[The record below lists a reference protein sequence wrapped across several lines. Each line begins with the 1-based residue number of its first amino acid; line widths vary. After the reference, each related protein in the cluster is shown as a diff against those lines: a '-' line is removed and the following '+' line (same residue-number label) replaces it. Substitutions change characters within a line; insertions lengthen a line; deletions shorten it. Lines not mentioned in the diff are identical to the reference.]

1 MACGAT
7 GRGFKSHRARQLL
20 LTDENLVKLAS
31 SIADKILVEHGKLV
45 TLKFINEGDLK
56 RGKARS

>member
-1 MACGAT
+1 
-7 GRGFKSHRARQLL
+7 
-20 LTDENLVKLAS
+20 VKLAS